1 MKVTFELTSID
12 EIETVVAAL
21 KGRNTQAAMNL
32 VPKTEVGTVSMKAV
46 HEESG
51 EEVTVSVPAKAEPAK
66 RGRKPKNETVEAP
79 AAEVQSEPKNEAT
92 ETEAEAVST
101 VEPQEGDIDDAKM
114 REIGGKLL
122 RELNAQGKD
131 GVATLT
137 QILSSL
143 GSKKVTEVPMN
154 LRPRFVAKV
163 EEALA

>member
-32 VPKTEVGTVSMKAV
+32 APASTTPGEKMTTAVVSAA
-46 HEESG
+46 EE
-51 EEVTVSVPAKAEPAK
+51 PAKTEPAK
-66 RGRKPKNETVEAP
+66 RGRKPKAEAVEAP
-79 AAEVQSEPKNEAT
+79 VAEAQSEPKNEPT

-101 VEPQEGDIDDAKM
+101 VEPQEGDIDDTKM

>member
-1 MKVTFELTSID
+1 MKVIIELTSLD
-12 EIETVVAAL
+12 EIKTVVEAL
-21 KGRNTQAAMNL
+21 EGKNRQAVMNL
-32 VPKTEVGTVSMKAV
+32 ASTSTTPGEKMTTAVVSAA
-46 HEESG
+46 EE
-51 EEVTVSVPAKAEPAK
+51 PAKTEPAK

-79 AAEVQSEPKNEAT
+79 AVEVQSEPKNEAT

-122 RELNAQGKD
+122 RELNAKGKD
-131 GVATLT
+131 GVAKLT
-137 QILSSL
+137 EILSSFS
-143 GSKKVTEVPMN
+143 SKKVTEVPMN

>member
-21 KGRNTQAAMNL
+21 KGRNTQAAL
-32 VPKTEVGTVSMKAV
+32 SLAPKTELEMPQ
-46 HEESG
+46 
-51 EEVTVSVPAKAEPAK
+51 PALKVAEEPAK
-66 RGRKPKNETVEAP
+66 TEPARRGRKPKNETVEAP
-79 AAEVQSEPKNEAT
+79 VAEAQSEPKNEAT

-131 GVATLT
+131 GVAALT

>member
-21 KGRNTQAAMNL
+21 KGRNTQAVMNL
-32 VPKTEVGTVSMKAV
+32 APSVAQDNGRSESTEETKT
-46 HEESG
+46 
-51 EEVTVSVPAKAEPAK
+51 EPAK
-66 RGRKPKNETVEAP
+66 TEPARRGRKPKNETVEAP
-79 AAEVQSEPKNEAT
+79 AVEAQSEPKNEAT

>member
-1 MKVTFELTSID
+1 
-12 EIETVVAAL
+12 
-21 KGRNTQAAMNL
+21 
-32 VPKTEVGTVSMKAV
+32 MKAV

-51 EEVTVSVPAKAEPAK
+51 EEVTVTVPAKVEPAK
-66 RGRKPKNETVEAP
+66 RGRKPKAEAVEAP
-79 AAEVQSEPKNEAT
+79 AVEAQSEPKNEPT

>member
-1 MKVTFELTSID
+1 MKVIIELTSLD
-12 EIETVVAAL
+12 EVKTVVEAL
-21 KGRNTQAAMNL
+21 EGKNRQAIMNL
-32 VPKTEVGTVSMKAV
+32 TPSSTSVAQDNARSESTEGTKT
-46 HEESG
+46 
-51 EEVTVSVPAKAEPAK
+51 EPAK
-66 RGRKPKNETVEAP
+66 TEPARRGRKPKNETVEAP
-79 AAEVQSEPKNEAT
+79 AVEAQSEPKNEAT